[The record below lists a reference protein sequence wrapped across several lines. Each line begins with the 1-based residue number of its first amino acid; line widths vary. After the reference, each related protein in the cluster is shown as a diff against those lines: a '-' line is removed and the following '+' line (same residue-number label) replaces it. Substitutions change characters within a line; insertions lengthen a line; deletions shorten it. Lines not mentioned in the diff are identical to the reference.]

1 MEFHNMK
8 KILAF
13 ALALV
18 LALSLTACGSGSN
31 PTNDPS
37 SGGGSNATD
46 KPSNNN
52 NNSGGGVALDSMKKA
67 ARDAGYEVEESYSTA
82 WGDGIVGGFS
92 VDYGDMTTPVL
103 EFKDKASADAVAKQ
117 EKDAGYNYPVQ
128 NGKFL
133 TFAAASEGVVEDD
146 DEKAFFESLIN
157 GRTLPDNNYSGYGG
171 DSDSSDELT
180 MSIVPADGWIKSNT
194 SYLMY
199 TYADTNAAPEAKI
212 YMMANSTFFS
222 KDKGEDG
229 YIEGM
234 METDAQVNKH
244 NNPVFSEI
252 TPVKINGISAKEYT
266 MDTDTGYQSRNIYI
280 YKKDY
285 VYSITCS
292 AFTENLDIVKD
303 DFQKML
309 DSFTLQ

>member
-1 MEFHNMK
+1 MEFYNMK

-18 LALSLTACGSGSN
+18 LALSLAACGGGSN

-52 NNSGGGVALDSMKKA
+52 NNSGGVALDSMKKA
-67 ARDAGYEVEESYSTA
+67 ARDAGYEVEESYSTV

-133 TFAAASEGVVEDD
+133 TFAAASEGIVEDD

-157 GRTLPDNNYSGYGG
+157 GRTIPDNNYSGYGG

-212 YMMANSTFFS
+212 YMMVNSTFFS

-266 MDTDTGYQSRNIYI
+266 MDTDTGYQSRNIFI

>member
-1 MEFHNMK
+1 MEFYNMK

-18 LALSLTACGSGSN
+18 LALSLAACGGGSN
-31 PTNDPS
+31 PRNDPS

-52 NNSGGGVALDSMKKA
+52 NNSGGVALDSMKKA
-67 ARDAGYEVEESYSTA
+67 ARDAGYEVEESYSTV

-103 EFKDKASADAVAKQ
+103 EFNDKASADAVAKQ

-157 GRTLPDNNYSGYGG
+157 GRTIPDNNYSGYGG

-266 MDTDTGYQSRNIYI
+266 MDTDTGYQSRNIFI

>member
-1 MEFHNMK
+1 MEFYNMK

-18 LALSLTACGSGSN
+18 LALSLAACGGGSN

-52 NNSGGGVALDSMKKA
+52 NNSGGVALDSMKKA
-67 ARDAGYEVEESYSTA
+67 ARDAGYEVEESYSTV

-103 EFKDKASADAVAKQ
+103 EFNDKASADAVAKQ

-133 TFAAASEGVVEDD
+133 TFAAASEGIVEDD

-157 GRTLPDNNYSGYGG
+157 GRTIPDNNYSGYGG

-266 MDTDTGYQSRNIYI
+266 MDTDTGYQSRNIFI

>member
-1 MEFHNMK
+1 MEFYNMK

-18 LALSLTACGSGSN
+18 LALSLAACGGGSN

-52 NNSGGGVALDSMKKA
+52 NNSGGVALDSMKKA

-133 TFAAASEGVVEDD
+133 TFAAASEGIVEDD

-157 GRTLPDNNYSGYGG
+157 GRTIPDNNYSGYGG

-266 MDTDTGYQSRNIYI
+266 MDTDTGYQSRNIFI